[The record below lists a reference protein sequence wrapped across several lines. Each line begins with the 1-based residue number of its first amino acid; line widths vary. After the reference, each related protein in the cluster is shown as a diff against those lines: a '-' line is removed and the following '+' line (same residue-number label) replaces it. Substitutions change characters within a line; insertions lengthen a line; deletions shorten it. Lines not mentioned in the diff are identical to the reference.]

1 MNDNY
6 TNTEY
11 QEPDYYAQYTN
22 EKLKEA
28 RGTFSRFHLA
38 LFLYV
43 AVAYASVII
52 AEFIMIAVMGFNDAA
67 ALIENNVYFT
77 ILFNFVPMYLIG
89 FPVFFFVIFGMKTM
103 KREKSK
109 ITVSEFL
116 SLFLISQVALT
127 LGSMIGETLNGF
139 ISIFKGE
146 SVVNQTDVLISGM
159 PTWLILAIV
168 VIVGPIVEELVFRKL
183 MIDRFSRYGDAV
195 AITVSSVSFGL
206 FHGNFY
212 QFFYA
217 ALLGIALSYIYVRS
231 GKIIYPILLHIFIN
245 LFCGVLPSAI
255 MSMMDMEQF
264 LEMSLE
270 GTITEEFIAANAL
283 PLAIFGAYELIYYI
297 LIFAGIYMLTRNLR
311 NIHFNKGEIRL
322 PKGQTMETVT
332 FNPGIIAFT
341 AVCIL
346 YIAVNTFAT

>member
-1 MNDNY
+1 MNENFDPNFNPGSAPEEITMTPEELKGHKKIFSKLGSAFVIY
-6 TNTEY
+6 LIVCEFAI
-11 QEPDYYAQYTN
+11 YAIYAILNNFAPTLLGSGNATIIISSAIQYC
-22 EKLKEA
+22 
-28 RGTFSRFHLA
+28 
-38 LFLYV
+38 
-43 AVAYASVII
+43 I
-52 AEFIMIAVMGFNDAA
+52 AFPIFFAFVRRIPKSAPQKNA
-67 ALIENNVYFT
+67 FT
-77 ILFNFVPMYLIG
+77 IRRFVKYALVSM
-89 FPVFFFVIFGMKTM
+89 FVMFVGSYISTM
-103 KREKSK
+103 IMSFIEISTGNVPEDSVNA
-109 ITVSEFL
+109 ILTETDILL
-116 SLFLISQVALT
+116 SL
-127 LGSMIGETLNGF
+127 
-139 ISIFKGE
+139 
-146 SVVNQTDVLISGM
+146 
-159 PTWLILAIV
+159 
-168 VIVGPIVEELVFRKL
+168 VIVGIIGPIVEELMFRKL
-183 MIDRFSRYGDAV
+183 LIDRLHRYGEAIAV
-195 AITVSSVSFGL
+195 FLPAVMFGL
-206 FHGNFY
+206 FHGNLY

-217 ALLGIALSYIYVRS
+217 ALLGIALSYIYVKS

-245 LFCGVLPSAI
+245 LFCGVLPTAI